1 MHVSEGGKVMESVV
15 RWSGE
20 IKTSGKKPKEKSIE
34 YNTMTNQL
42 LVLIPNGNIQNYLC
56 NNI

>member
-1 MHVSEGGKVMESVV
+1 MV

-20 IKTSGKKPKEKSIE
+20 IKTSGKNPKDKSIE

-42 LVLIPNGNIQNYLC
+42 LVLIPNGNIQDYLC
-56 NNI
+56 NNL